1 MNQRRKN
8 IKKSIEKSI
17 IENIKAVNIKTMMK
31 SVNIKEKRNYLRIIM
46 IQSMIENMI
55 IMIMK
60 KEKENIGSQKDI
72 DIVIVDQGVEVVV
85 KIIIKI

>member
-1 MNQRRKN
+1 
-8 IKKSIEKSI
+8 
-17 IENIKAVNIKTMMK
+17 MK

>member
-72 DIVIVDQGVEVVV
+72 DIVIVDQEVEV
-85 KIIIKI
+85 IIIIGI